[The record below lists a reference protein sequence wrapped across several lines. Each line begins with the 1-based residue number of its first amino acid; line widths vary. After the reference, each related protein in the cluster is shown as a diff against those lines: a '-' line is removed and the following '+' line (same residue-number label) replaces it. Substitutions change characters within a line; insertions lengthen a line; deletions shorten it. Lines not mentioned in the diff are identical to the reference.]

1 MKKKFGLFAL
11 VLGLLLACSLFLFAA
26 CGDGDKQTGDE
37 VTISVTV
44 NGAAQTNGGTYNATV
59 GTEYTIAATASD
71 DSEVEVRYVFGDAAA
86 VEVTDGKFTPQTA
99 GDYAFTFTAEGA
111 ENFTLTV
118 KAAAQTEPEP
128 AAPVITASADK
139 TQIEAGGQVTLTWSA
154 TENAQVSVTYTKN
167 GTAESALQP
176 VSGTPFTISEAGKYV
191 FTFAAE
197 GAESKTVTV
206 TVTEAQT
213 EPPKHTHVWDAEWT
227 IAAPTETKAGK
238 ASRACVASG
247 CTDPVAVQELELP
260 ALGSEEAKTFYE
272 VTVKTPATCTT
283 AEVSTY
289 TWVKNDT
296 VTFDVTGE
304 VSYAQSAHT
313 ALTYVAAKAAT
324 CTEAGTIAHA
334 HCSACGN
341 YYTVT
346 GDASSYTIGEEIA
359 DGANGLTNT
368 EDLAKGHSY
377 AVTFDSEEEYTTAL
391 GTGEGRYP
399 VQCANCTEEVTITLP
414 ALTAVN
420 TWTKSDEVS
429 ATCTAAGTATF
440 TAEVND
446 VTVVVKGV
454 QTDPAKG
461 HSYTATLSFYGDI
474 QQADQ
479 PFPVTCSSCEATKQ
493 ITIGFVDPEAWQWEP
508 ETVTEATCTSSGEGK
523 VTLTVTHEG
532 NSYTVYLTDI
542 AIDPLGHDYAVAYEN
557 NTVTATC
564 GRDGCDSVVT
574 ATVTIDGNEATGGST
589 ALDAS
594 AFRME
599 GDTVTV
605 TLPGNGF
612 ERDGYTFKGWGQEAD
627 GASGVRQPGDE
638 YSVEG
643 NGTLTIYAVWTN
655 APVISLEVKLGGAEG
670 TPISIPNGATIGND
684 YAGTGTDWVCVGTT
698 VAYTASVTGGGT
710 VSVSYSYS
718 KDDSEGEP
726 TPLDA
731 TDDAFVFE
739 NAGTYVFT
747 IGADGAEEYTFTVIV
762 TEHVY
767 GEWRVATQ
775 PTAETEGELQRDC
788 LHCSIG
794 QTEASM
800 QTVRMPAVTEQNI
813 GDEDGKYSAAVTAPG
828 CETEGKT
835 EYSFNYGG
843 QKFPVDY
850 EVTTPA
856 AGHTYGAASV
866 DAATGNIVQT
876 CTVCSTATKTA
887 ATLTGLSVAWA
898 ESAQGWYTVGG
909 AISASDFVVTY
920 TYDVAVEVYDELIAA
935 AITNDITNTDKTA
948 ATGIKTVTFTLG
960 GQSASIDVMVYAAN
974 ETNGA
979 KVLQN
984 KMGTAVS
991 ALGTAYDVAAISDAA
1006 TNGFAVSFWK
1016 TGDTDNDW
1024 SAIVTSGK
1032 GADGANG
1039 FDITLPNLDPFDYG
1053 GEWAGNAF
1061 PSVDDGDFH
1070 NGGTYDDFIL
1080 GPAFITVS
1088 VNTDGSIAYYL
1099 NGVLKIKYQS
1109 TKAMA
1114 VNKTV
1119 GEFVSILLNDVQ
1131 SYGFALGSTVANSG
1145 VVGDDLFVTS
1155 ALTDAQA
1162 AAMFKAYQMPQLN
1175 TAALMNGIEE
1185 EVFASS
1191 YAASVYKAEAISGV
1205 AESGLSISF
1214 NLIGVNHGTNPQ
1226 ATDWD
1231 DIILGTN
1238 VELDVCLGVL
1248 DAWANT
1254 SASMAGDFNCYTP
1267 SYGNA
1272 SYFRTGTEPVSGY
1285 VTVTLTKEGSIVVYH
1300 NREKQIEYA
1309 STVVIGTHTV
1319 ATMVNAIFA
1328 EIAANS
1334 FDVCEGVDASELL
1347 LTAALDELQ
1356 AQKLYDNWQGLNA

>member
-26 CGDGDKQTGDE
+26 CGDGDRQTGDE

-118 KAAAQTEPEP
+118 KAAAQTEP
-128 AAPVITASADK
+128 
-139 TQIEAGGQVTLTWSA
+139 
-154 TENAQVSVTYTKN
+154 
-167 GTAESALQP
+167 
-176 VSGTPFTISEAGKYV
+176 
-191 FTFAAE
+191 
-197 GAESKTVTV
+197 
-206 TVTEAQT
+206 
-213 EPPKHTHVWDAEWT
+213 PKHTHVWDAEWT

-238 ASRACVASG
+238 ASRVCVASG
-247 CTDPVAVQELELP
+247 CTDPATVQELELP
-260 ALGSEEAKTFYE
+260 VLGSKEAKTFYE

-296 VTFDVTGE
+296 VAFDVTGE

-334 HCSACGN
+334 HCSDCGN

-346 GDASSYTIGEEIA
+346 SDASSYTIGEEIA
-359 DGANGLTNT
+359 DGESGLTNE

-391 GTGEGRYP
+391 GTGEGQYP

-414 ALTAVN
+414 ALTADN

-446 VTVVVKGV
+446 VTVVVTVVVKGV
-454 QTDPAKG
+454 QTDPATG

-479 PFPVTCSSCEATKQ
+479 PFPVTCSSCEETKQ
-493 ITIGFVDPEAWQWEP
+493 ITIGFVDPDAWQWEP
-508 ETVTEATCTSSGEGK
+508 ETVTEATCTTSGEGK

-542 AIDPLGHDYAVAYEN
+542 AIDPLGHDYAVVYEN

-564 GRDGCDSVVT
+564 RRDGCGSVVT

-594 AFRME
+594 AFRVE

-605 TLPGNGF
+605 TLPENGF
-612 ERDGYTFKGWGQEAD
+612 EREGYTFEGWGQEAD
-627 GASGVRQPGDE
+627 GASGVRQPGDS
-638 YSVEG
+638 YSVEV

-655 APVISLEVKLGGAEG
+655 APVISLEVKLGGADG

-684 YAGTGTDWVCVGTT
+684 YAGTGWVCVGTT
-698 VAYTASVTGGGT
+698 VAYTASVTGEGT

-718 KDDSEGEP
+718 KDDSVGAP
-726 TPLDA
+726 TPLEA
-731 TDDAFVFE
+731 TNDAFVFE

-747 IGADGAEEYTFTVIV
+747 IGADGAEDYTFTVIV

-775 PTAETEGELQRDC
+775 PTAETKGELQRAC
-788 LHCSIG
+788 LHCAIG
-794 QTEASM
+794 QTEGSM
-800 QTVRMPAVTEQNI
+800 QTVEMPAVTEQNI
-813 GDEDGKYSAAVTAPG
+813 GDEDGKYSATVTAPG

-835 EYSFNYGG
+835 EYSFNYDG
-843 QKFPVDY
+843 QQFPVEY

-887 ATLTGLSVAWA
+887 ATLTELSVAWA

-909 AISASDFVVTY
+909 TISASDFVVTY
-920 TYDVAVEVYDELIAA
+920 TYDVAVEAYDELIAA
-935 AITNDITNTDKTA
+935 AITDDITNTDKTA

-960 GQSASIDVMVYAAN
+960 EQSASIDVMVYAAN

-979 KVLQN
+979 KLLSAQE
-984 KMGTAVS
+984 GTVTS
-991 ALGTAYDVAAISDAA
+991 AKGTGHSVDAIGNAA
-1006 TNGFAVSFWK
+1006 TSGVSVSFWYAGYYG
-1016 TGDTDNDW
+1016 TASDWDT
-1024 SAIVTSGK
+1024 VLLT
-1032 GADGANG
+1032 NG
-1039 FDITLPNLDPFDYG
+1039 TYSITLPNVGAKYPDWTG
-1053 GEWAGNAF
+1053 GTNWR
-1061 PSVDDGDFH
+1061 
-1070 NGGTYDDFIL
+1070 NGGLYMGSTF
-1080 GPAFITVS
+1080 ANANSFVTVTFG
-1088 VNTDGSIAYYL
+1088 TDGNVSFYW
-1099 NGVLKIKYQS
+1099 NGVMRIQY
-1109 TKAMA
+1109 TADETVEDA
-1114 VNKTV
+1114 TTIGTYVN
-1119 GEFVSILLNDVQ
+1119 GLL
-1131 SYGFALGSTVANSG
+1131 GAIANSG
-1145 VVGDDLFVTS
+1145 FTFGSGIAADDLFVTA
-1155 ALTDAQA
+1155 ALTDAQVTA
-1162 AAMFKAYQMPQLN
+1162 LYKAYQISDSFVYEDMDFLQMLAN
-1175 TAALMNGIEE
+1175 ISDVTYYDSAAATFGTTDAYTLSADSDIETM
-1185 EVFASS
+1185 
-1191 YAASVYKAEAISGV
+1191 
-1205 AESGLSISF
+1205 GLSVSF
-1214 NLIGVNHGTNPQ
+1214 NMTEAVADEWAAIIIGTCI
-1226 ATDWD
+1226 
-1231 DIILGTN
+1231 DI
-1238 VELDVCLGVL
+1238 DVTLACM
-1248 DAWANT
+1248 DAWGNT
-1254 SASMAGDFNCYTP
+1254 SGTIVSCNAAPATEDESQYFTTKK
-1267 SYGNA
+1267 SYEG
-1272 SYFRTGTEPVSGY
+1272 GW
-1285 VTVTLTKEGSIVVYH
+1285 VTVTLNADGTIAFYNNGSQVAVIDKDTKVWDFTANAAS
-1300 NREKQIEYA
+1300 
-1309 STVVIGTHTV
+1309 STVSVGNV
-1319 ATMVNAIFA
+1319 VSALLA
-1328 EIAANS
+1328 EIAANGCDLLEAVS
-1334 FDVCEGVDASELL
+1334 ASDLFITSA
-1347 LTAALDELQ
+1347 LTAEQTATLYTNYQNLDV
-1356 AQKLYDNWQGLNA
+1356 